1 MRIIHMEPKEIARV
15 ALADAIRTR
24 GHEVDSHKHPHTVMA
39 ALELTQPDVII
50 MEPDVDFVRELRDL
64 GIKTPIVGVSFE
76 DGFKPFLDAG
86 GDQFYQKPLDLP
98 MVLANIEALLRR
110 CKGSA
115 GSNIVTVGHLK
126 IDLTKAAVYSRENLI
141 PLSNREFSIME
152 VMAMNKGRVVTK
164 GVIYDHIYTGADQ
177 PFEKVIQVYICKLR
191 KKLNAFD
198 CLVTV
203 HGRGYRLDDPQ

>member
-15 ALADAIRTR
+15 ALADAIQTR
-24 GHEVDSHKHPHTVMA
+24 GHEVDSHKYPHTVMA

-115 GSNIVTVGHLK
+115 GANIITVGNLK
-126 IDLTKAAVYSRENLI
+126 IDLTKAAAYVGKTYV
-141 PLSNREFSIME
+141 PLSNREFAILE
-152 VMAMNKGRVVTK
+152 VMAMNKGRVLTK
-164 GVIYDHIYTGADQ
+164 GTIYDHIYTGPDQ
-177 PFEKVIQVYICKLR
+177 PFDKIIDVYICKLR
-191 KKLNAFD
+191 KKLDIAD